1 MTGLTFPTI
10 NELRNAAL
18 VGGSPER
25 FLGRLTLAAIGVLVV
40 TVALEMMIPGD
51 EVDAV
56 WLGTAAALIVFARQ
70 VGFWPS
76 VLVAFG
82 AAGVMAVLVIPPT
95 GGLPVG
101 TIEDLAALV
110 LFVVVV
116 VLGASAVTPPGRAA
130 IGSQIEIASST
141 TLVEP
146 LTAREREILALLMVG
161 MSNRQIAR
169 HLVVS
174 GNTVKTHLEHLYR
187 KLGVS
192 SRLEA
197 TARAHELEL
206 IRRQR

>member
-1 MTGLTFPTI
+1 MPGLTFATV
-10 NELRNAAL
+10 NELRDGAL
-18 VGGSPER
+18 VGGSLER

-40 TVALEMMIPGD
+40 VVAVEMLIPGD
-51 EVDAV
+51 EVDAI
-56 WLGTAAALIVFARQ
+56 WLGTAAALILLARQ
-70 VGFWPS
+70 VGFWPC

-82 AAGVMAVLVIPPT
+82 AAAVIVVLVIRPA

-110 LFVVVV
+110 LFLLVV
-116 VLGASAVTPPGRAA
+116 VLGASAVTRPGRAA

-141 TLVEP
+141 SLVEP
-146 LTAREREILALLMVG
+146 LTAREREILGLLVAG
-161 MSNRQIAR
+161 MSNCQIAQ

-174 GNTVKTHLEHLYR
+174 GNTVKTHLEHLYG

-197 TARAHELEL
+197 TARARELEL
-206 IRRQR
+206 IRRG